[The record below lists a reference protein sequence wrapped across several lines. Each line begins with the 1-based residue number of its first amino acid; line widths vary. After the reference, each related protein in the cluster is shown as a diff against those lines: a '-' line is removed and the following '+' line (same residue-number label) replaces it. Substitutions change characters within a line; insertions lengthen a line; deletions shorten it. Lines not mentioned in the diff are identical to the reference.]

1 MSVSVI
7 LLFKRIKKMKYKK
20 VKKLLGILAVS
31 TTASLTAC
39 QTKQPVAET
48 VQMQE
53 VQQDDLAKEG
63 GAIAN
68 DIDLTQ
74 NEVEVQSEEQIGV
87 FYEQCATEADSL
99 VMVNGEQVDYTI
111 KDYVAPNFFE
121 YMVHLDNSY
130 EVNEEE
136 GYVSN
141 EYNVISDN
149 YEITDDGKLLVR
161 DVKMDMSI
169 PVVKY
174 VRVSDTEVEARYIG
188 LAPNDSNMVS
198 GITFVMEKNDEG
210 AYKLTGLRG
219 VFDEDITGLSVYEG
233 TFNGWAMDHN
243 GIVAYEAGDEIKI
256 SGDLTLY
263 PHFSDNEAGK
273 VAKSDGTME
282 DGQLETIDELPVLR
296 VIHINGTKT
305 DKDGKLVETTK
316 YALADLDAK
325 KDIVKTKDGN
335 TVAKER
341 VEKQQTEE
349 TVPEDKPAPQPVKN
363 KESNATPGQPKP
375 ASAVNESPQAQDTFD
390 RGADI
395 GEQGIG
401 SDASSMAAEWGVPNL
416 DAGDCDGVCVQSV
429 GTWE

>member
-1 MSVSVI
+1 
-7 LLFKRIKKMKYKK
+7 MKYNK
-20 VKKLLGILAVS
+20 VKKLLGISAVVVCCG
-31 TTASLTAC
+31 TVMFTFTGC

-48 VQMQE
+48 VQIQE

-121 YMVHLDNSY
+121 YMTNLDNSY

-149 YEITDDGKLLVR
+149 YEITEDGKLLVR

-263 PHFSDNEAGK
+263 PHFLDNEAGK
-273 VAKSDGTME
+273 VANEDGTCVE
-282 DGQLETIDELPVLR
+282 DQIEMIDELPVLR

-305 DKDGKLVETTK
+305 DKDGKILETTK

-335 TVAKER
+335 TVDKDT

-349 TVPEDKPAPQPVKN
+349 TVPEPKPQPVKN
-363 KESNATPGQPKP
+363 KESSAQPGQPKP

-390 RGADI
+390 QGADI
-395 GEQGIG
+395 GERGLG
-401 SDASSMAAEWGVPNL
+401 SDGRGMAATFGVEWVDSSTL
-416 DAGDCDGVCVQSV
+416 DSTPYCGI
-429 GTWE
+429 TFE

>member
-1 MSVSVI
+1 MKFNDV
-7 LLFKRIKKMKYKK
+7 KRI
-20 VKKLLGILAVS
+20 LGIFAVA
-31 TTASLTAC
+31 TTTSLTGC

-74 NEVEVQSEEQIGV
+74 NEVEGQIEEQIGV

-121 YMVHLDNSY
+121 YMTNLDNSY
-130 EVNEEE
+130 EVNEDE

-149 YEITDDGKLLVR
+149 YEITEDGKLLVR

-174 VRVSDTEVEARYIG
+174 VRVSDSEVEARYIG

-273 VAKSDGTME
+273 HAKSDGTFE
-282 DGQLETIDELPVLR
+282 DQIEMIDELPVLR

-305 DKDGKLVETTK
+305 DKDGNVVATKK

-325 KDIVKTKDGN
+325 KDKVKTKDGN
-335 TVAKER
+335 TVDKDK
-341 VEKQQTEE
+341 VEKQQTEDKL
-349 TVPEDKPAPQPVKN
+349 PEDKPSTQPAKN

-395 GEQGIG
+395 AESGPTSGA
-401 SDASSMAAEWGVPNL
+401 DDVAAVAARHGLVNL
-416 DAGDCDGVCVQSV
+416 DDGDCDGVCVQSV

>member
-1 MSVSVI
+1 MKFNDV
-7 LLFKRIKKMKYKK
+7 KRI
-20 VKKLLGILAVS
+20 LGIFAVA
-31 TTASLTAC
+31 TTTSLTGC

-74 NEVEVQSEEQIGV
+74 NEVEGQIEEQIGV

-121 YMVHLDNSY
+121 YMMNLDNSY

-174 VRVSDTEVEARYIG
+174 VRVSDSEVEARYIG

-243 GIVAYEAGDEIKI
+243 GVVAYEAGDEIKI

-273 VAKSDGTME
+273 VANEDGTCVE
-282 DGQLETIDELPVLR
+282 DQIEMIDDLPVLR

-335 TVAKER
+335 IVDKDK
-341 VEKQQTEE
+341 VEKQQTEDR
-349 TVPEDKPAPQPVKN
+349 VPESKPQPVKN
-363 KESNATPGQPKP
+363 KESNAQPGQPKP

-390 RGADI
+390 RGAEV

-401 SDASSMAAEWGVPNL
+401 SDASGMAARDGVVNL

>member
-1 MSVSVI
+1 
-7 LLFKRIKKMKYKK
+7 MKYNK
-20 VKKLLGILAVS
+20 VKKLLGISAVVVCCG
-31 TTASLTAC
+31 TVMFTFTGC

-121 YMVHLDNSY
+121 YMTNLDNSY

-136 GYVSN
+136 GYVAN

-149 YEITDDGKLLVR
+149 YEITEDGKLLVR

-263 PHFSDNEAGK
+263 PHFLDNEAGK
-273 VAKSDGTME
+273 VAKSDGTFE
-282 DGQLETIDELPVLR
+282 DQIEMIDELPVLR

-305 DKDGKLVETTK
+305 DKDGKILETKK

-335 TVAKER
+335 TVDKER
-341 VEKQQTEE
+341 VEKQQTEDR
-349 TVPEDKPAPQPVKN
+349 VPEDKPQPAKN

-390 RGADI
+390 QGADI
-395 GEQGIG
+395 GERGLG
-401 SDASSMAAEWGVPNL
+401 SDGRGMAATWGVEWVDSSTL
-416 DAGDCDGVCVQSV
+416 DSTPYCGI
-429 GTWE
+429 TFE

>member
-1 MSVSVI
+1 
-7 LLFKRIKKMKYKK
+7 MKYNKI
-20 VKKLLGILAVS
+20 KKLLGISAVVVCCG
-31 TTASLTAC
+31 TVMFTFTGC

-111 KDYVAPNFFE
+111 KDYVAPNFFD
-121 YMVHLDNSY
+121 YMANLDNSY

-263 PHFSDNEAGK
+263 PHFLDNEAGK
-273 VAKSDGTME
+273 VANEDGTME
-282 DGQLETIDELPVLR
+282 DGQLEEIDELPVLR

-305 DKDGKLVETTK
+305 DKDGNVVSTKK

-325 KDIVKTKDGN
+325 NDTVKTKDGN
-335 TVAKER
+335 ILDKDT

-349 TVPEDKPAPQPVKN
+349 TVPEPKPQPVKN

-395 GEQGIG
+395 AESGLG
-401 SDASSMAAEWGVPNL
+401 SYADDVAAVAARHGLVNL
-416 DAGDCDGVCVQSV
+416 DDPNYVGVCVQSIG

>member
-1 MSVSVI
+1 
-7 LLFKRIKKMKYKK
+7 MKYNK
-20 VKKLLGILAVS
+20 VKKLLGISAVVVCCG
-31 TTASLTAC
+31 TVMFTFTGC

-121 YMVHLDNSY
+121 YMTNLDNSY

-136 GYVSN
+136 GYVAN

-263 PHFSDNEAGK
+263 PHFLDNEAGK
-273 VAKSDGTME
+273 VAKSDGTFE
-282 DGQLETIDELPVLR
+282 DQIEMIDELPVLR

-305 DKDGKLVETTK
+305 DKDGKILETKK

-335 TVAKER
+335 TVDKER
-341 VEKQQTEE
+341 VEKQQTEDR
-349 TVPEDKPAPQPVKN
+349 VPEDKPQPAKN

-390 RGADI
+390 QGADI
-395 GEQGIG
+395 GERGLG
-401 SDASSMAAEWGVPNL
+401 SDGRGMAT
-416 DAGDCDGVCVQSV
+416 DGLVWVDPSLF
-429 GTWE
+429 GTSEYCGIMFE

>member
-1 MSVSVI
+1 
-7 LLFKRIKKMKYKK
+7 MKYNK
-20 VKKLLGILAVS
+20 VKKLLGISAVVVCCG
-31 TTASLTAC
+31 TVMFTFTGC

-48 VQMQE
+48 VQIQE

-121 YMVHLDNSY
+121 YMTNLDNSY

-136 GYVSN
+136 GYVAN

-263 PHFSDNEAGK
+263 PHFLDNEAGK
-273 VAKSDGTME
+273 VAKSDGTFE
-282 DGQLETIDELPVLR
+282 DQIEMIDELPVLR

-305 DKDGKLVETTK
+305 DKDGKILETTK

-335 TVAKER
+335 TVDKDT

-349 TVPEDKPAPQPVKN
+349 TVPEPKPQPVKN
-363 KESNATPGQPKP
+363 KESSAQPGQPKP

-401 SDASSMAAEWGVPNL
+401 TDGQGMAT
-416 DAGDCDGVCVQSV
+416 DGWVWVDPSLF
-429 GTWE
+429 GTGEYCGIMFE

>member
-1 MSVSVI
+1 MSVSII
-7 LLFKRIKKMKYKK
+7 LLFKRIKKMKYNK
-20 VKKLLGILAVS
+20 VKKLLGIFAVA
-31 TTASLTAC
+31 TTTSLTAC

-121 YMVHLDNSY
+121 YMTNLDNSY

-273 VAKSDGTME
+273 HAKSDGTME
-282 DGQLETIDELPVLR
+282 DGQLEEIDELPVLR

-325 KDIVKTKDGN
+325 KDTVKTKDGN
-335 TVAKER
+335 TVDKDT
-341 VEKQQTEE
+341 VEKQQTEDKLPE
-349 TVPEDKPAPQPVKN
+349 TKPQPAKN

-395 GEQGIG
+395 AESGLG
-401 SDASSMAAEWGVPNL
+401 SYADAAAVAAE
-416 DAGDCDGVCVQSV
+416 DGVIYVDPSMI
-429 GTWE
+429 GTGTPCGITCE

>member
-1 MSVSVI
+1 
-7 LLFKRIKKMKYKK
+7 MKYNK
-20 VKKLLGILAVS
+20 VKKLLGISAVVVCCG
-31 TTASLTAC
+31 TVMFTFTGC

-121 YMVHLDNSY
+121 YMTNLDNSY

-136 GYVSN
+136 GYVAN

-263 PHFSDNEAGK
+263 PHFLDNEAGK
-273 VAKSDGTME
+273 VAKSDGTFE
-282 DGQLETIDELPVLR
+282 DQIEMIDELPVLR

-305 DKDGKLVETTK
+305 DKDGKILETTK

-335 TVAKER
+335 TVDKDT

-349 TVPEDKPAPQPVKN
+349 TVPEPKPQPVKN
-363 KESNATPGQPKP
+363 KESSAQPGQPKP

-390 RGADI
+390 QGADI
-395 GEQGIG
+395 GERGLG
-401 SDASSMAAEWGVPNL
+401 SDGRGMAATWGVEWVDPSL
-416 DAGDCDGVCVQSV
+416 F
-429 GTWE
+429 GTGEYCGIMFE

>member
-1 MSVSVI
+1 
-7 LLFKRIKKMKYKK
+7 MKYNK
-20 VKKLLGILAVS
+20 VKKLLGISAVVVCCG
-31 TTASLTAC
+31 TVMFTFTGC

-48 VQMQE
+48 VQIQE

-121 YMVHLDNSY
+121 YMTNLDNSY

-136 GYVSN
+136 GYVAN

-263 PHFSDNEAGK
+263 PHFLDNEAGK
-273 VAKSDGTME
+273 VANEDGTCVE
-282 DGQLETIDELPVLR
+282 DQIEMIDELPVLR

-305 DKDGKLVETTK
+305 DKDGKILETTK

-335 TVAKER
+335 TVDKDT
-341 VEKQQTEE
+341 VEKQQTEDKL
-349 TVPEDKPAPQPVKN
+349 PEDKPASQPAKN
-363 KESNATPGQPKP
+363 KESNAQPGQPKP

-390 RGADI
+390 QGADI
-395 GEQGIG
+395 GERGLG
-401 SDASSMAAEWGVPNL
+401 SDGRGMATDGLVWVDSSTL
-416 DAGDCDGVCVQSV
+416 DSTPYCGIMV
-429 GTWE
+429 E

>member
-31 TTASLTAC
+31 TTASLTGC

-74 NEVEVQSEEQIGV
+74 NEVEGQIEEQIGV

-121 YMVHLDNSY
+121 YMVNLDNSY

-141 EYNVISDN
+141 EYNVISDT
-149 YEITDDGKLLVR
+149 YEITEDGKLLVR

-263 PHFSDNEAGK
+263 PHFLDNEAGK
-273 VAKSDGTME
+273 VAKEDGTFE
-282 DGQLETIDELPVLR
+282 DQIEMIDELPVLR

-335 TVAKER
+335 TVDKER
-341 VEKQQTEE
+341 VEKQQTEDKLPE
-349 TVPEDKPAPQPVKN
+349 TKPQPVKN
-363 KESNATPGQPKP
+363 KESSAQPGQPKP

-395 GEQGIG
+395 GE
-401 SDASSMAAEWGVPNL
+401 SVTTSEADVAAVAAE
-416 DAGDCDGVCVQSV
+416 DGVR
-429 GTWE
+429 

>member
-1 MSVSVI
+1 MSVSII
-7 LLFKRIKKMKYKK
+7 LLFKRIKKMKYNK
-20 VKKLLGILAVS
+20 VKKLLGIVAVS
-31 TTASLTAC
+31 TTASLTGC

-74 NEVEVQSEEQIGV
+74 NEVEGQIEEQIGV

-121 YMVHLDNSY
+121 YMTNLDNSY

-174 VRVSDTEVEARYIG
+174 VRVSDSEVEARYIG

-273 VAKSDGTME
+273 HAKSDGTFE
-282 DGQLETIDELPVLR
+282 DQKEMIDELNVLR

-349 TVPEDKPAPQPVKN
+349 TVPEDKPVKN

-395 GEQGIG
+395 AESGLG
-401 SDASSMAAEWGVPNL
+401 SYSSSAAIAAEDGVVNL
-416 DAGDCDGVCVQSV
+416 DDPNYVGVCVQSIG

>member
-1 MSVSVI
+1 
-7 LLFKRIKKMKYKK
+7 MKYKK
-20 VKKLLGILAVS
+20 VKKLLGIVAVS
-31 TTASLTAC
+31 TTASLTGC
-39 QTKQPVAET
+39 QNKQPVAET

-74 NEVEVQSEEQIGV
+74 NEVEGQIEEQIGV

-121 YMVHLDNSY
+121 YMTNLDNSY
-130 EVNEEE
+130 EINEEE

-174 VRVSDTEVEARYIG
+174 VRVSDSEVEARYIG

-273 VAKSDGTME
+273 LAKSDGTME

-305 DKDGKLVETTK
+305 DKDGKVVETTK

-325 KDIVKTKDGN
+325 KDIVKAKDGN
-335 TVAKER
+335 IVDKDK
-341 VEKQQTEE
+341 VEKQQTEDR
-349 TVPEDKPAPQPVKN
+349 VPETKPASQPAKN

-375 ASAVNESPQAQDTFD
+375 ASAVNETPQAQDTFD
-390 RGADI
+390 RGADV
-395 GEQGIG
+395 GEQGLG
-401 SDASSMAAEWGVPNL
+401 QDASGMAAEWGVPNL
-416 DAGDCDGVCVQSV
+416 DAGGFGCVQSIG

>member
-1 MSVSVI
+1 
-7 LLFKRIKKMKYKK
+7 MKYNK
-20 VKKLLGILAVS
+20 VKKLLGISAVVVCCG
-31 TTASLTAC
+31 TVMFTFTGC

-48 VQMQE
+48 VQIQE

-121 YMVHLDNSY
+121 YMTNLDNSY

-136 GYVSN
+136 GYVAN

-263 PHFSDNEAGK
+263 PHFLDNEAGK
-273 VAKSDGTME
+273 VAKSDGTFE
-282 DGQLETIDELPVLR
+282 DQIEMIDELPVLR

-305 DKDGKLVETTK
+305 DKDGKILETKK

-335 TVAKER
+335 TVDKDT

-349 TVPEDKPAPQPVKN
+349 TVPEPKPQPVKN
-363 KESNATPGQPKP
+363 KESSAQPGQPKP

-390 RGADI
+390 QGADI
-395 GEQGIG
+395 GERGLG
-401 SDASSMAAEWGVPNL
+401 SDGRGMAT
-416 DAGDCDGVCVQSV
+416 DGLVWVDPSLF
-429 GTWE
+429 GTGEYCEIMFE